1 MKLNTFIKI
10 FILLLLTIVPQ
21 TEVLGQTRK
30 KPSTASASRK
40 KPVSK
45 TKTVEQLV
53 AELAQNMVFVEGG
66 TFIMGTNFDD
76 NDYFE
81 INADETPAHKVTVSS
96 YYICK
101 YEVTQELWQA
111 VMGDNP
117 SVFKGARLPVDNMTL
132 EECHDFLSRLNSIT
146 GESYR
151 LPTEA
156 EWEFAA
162 RGGNNS
168 KGFKYAGSNN
178 ISEVAW
184 YDENSGNKTH
194 IVGTKKPNELG
205 LYDMSG
211 NATEWCQDWYH
222 PNYYEYSDGIVNPKG
237 PSTGTLRVYRGGD
250 YFLKTKFHRVTN
262 RHFPPIYQGRGI
274 GFRLAK

>member
-30 KPSTASASRK
+30 KPSAASASRK

-66 TFIMGTNFDD
+66 TFMMGTKYEDM
-76 NDYFE
+76 DYFE
-81 INADETPAHKVTVSS
+81 VKSDETPAHKVTLSS

-117 SVFKGARLPVDNMTL
+117 SGFKGARLPVDNMTW
-132 EECHDFLSRLNSIT
+132 EVCQEFISRLNSIT

-151 LPTEA
+151 LLTEA

-168 KGFKYAGSNN
+168 KGYKYAGSNN
-178 ISEVAW
+178 ITEVAW
-184 YDENSGNKTH
+184 YDDNSGNKTH

-211 NATEWCQDWYH
+211 NASEWCQDWYH
-222 PNYYEYSDGIVNPKG
+222 PNYYEYSDGKVNPKG
-237 PSTGTLRVYRGGD
+237 PSTGALHVYRGGD
-250 YFLKTKFHRVTN
+250 YFMQSKFHRVTN
-262 RHFPPIYQGRGI
+262 RNFPGIYNGRGL
-274 GFRLAK
+274 GLRLAK

>member
-66 TFIMGTNFDD
+66 TFMMGTNFDD

-184 YDENSGNKTH
+184 YDDNSGNKTH

-211 NATEWCQDWYH
+211 NATEWCQDLYH
-222 PNYYEYSDGIVNPKG
+222 PNYYEYADGIVNPKG